1 MNKGYWIVAYRSI
14 SDQAKVKAY
23 AELARAPIE
32 AAGGRALVFN
42 TRPAVE
48 EAGVQLLTVVIEFPS
63 VEAAREAYASP
74 AYAASLVALGDGAER
89 DFRIVEGLP
98 QQE

>member
-1 MNKGYWIVAYRSI
+1 MDKGYWIVAYRSI

-63 VEAAREAYASP
+63 VEKAKEWWSSPEYSEAKAIRQATSDGT
-74 AYAASLVALGDGAER
+74 LVV
-89 DFRIVEGLP
+89 VEGV
-98 QQE
+98 